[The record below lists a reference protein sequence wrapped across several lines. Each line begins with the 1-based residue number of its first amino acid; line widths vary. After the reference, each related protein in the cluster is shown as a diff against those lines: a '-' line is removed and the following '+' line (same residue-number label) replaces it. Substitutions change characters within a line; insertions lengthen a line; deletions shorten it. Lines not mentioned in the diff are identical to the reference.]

1 KHDFS
6 RLPVIEDNRDNVVGI
21 LYMKDV
27 LHHIRTA
34 DSSDTDLVR
43 NLMRPRIFVPENKRV
58 DDVLKQ
64 FQREKTHM
72 AIVVDEY
79 GGTSGLVTIE
89 DILEEIVGEIHDEF
103 DEDENEISQVEEN
116 AWIVDATVHPE
127 DLFDELGVPFQN
139 DKEEYDSLAGF
150 LLRQMRDLP
159 KNGDKLDF
167 DTFRFTIL
175 EADEKRITRVRIDR
189 LKEKSPAEMESL
201 PSDE

>member
-1 KHDFS
+1 
-6 RLPVIEDNRDNVVGI
+6 
-21 LYMKDV
+21 M
-27 LHHIRTA
+27 
-34 DSSDTDLVR
+34 
-43 NLMRPRIFVPENKRV
+43 
-58 DDVLKQ
+58 
-64 FQREKTHM
+64 
-72 AIVVDEY
+72 
-79 GGTSGLVTIE
+79 
-89 DILEEIVGEIHDEF
+89 
-103 DEDENEISQVEEN
+103 EEN